1 MASTIRELPEYVS
14 LVIGWALIVAAVS
27 APPWGFNLHRITAIS
42 LGFMLHELMH
52 RAVARKY
59 GCFARYYLDP
69 FGVLITVI
77 SLLLPIRFLAPGY
90 VGIAMPPFLTPYE
103 YKELSGKIAVSG
115 PLMNIA
121 LSLIGLIIVELF
133 KYRVIL
139 VPTIVLFFSVE
150 LFIVNAWLALFN
162 LIPLGPLDGAKVFKW
177 SIVKWLIAFGMA
189 VALFMYSYRLLM

>member
-14 LVIGWALIVAAVS
+14 LVIGWALIIAAVS
-27 APPWGFNLHRITAIS
+27 VPPWGFNLYRIAAIS
-42 LGFMLHELMH
+42 LGFMLHELAH
-52 RAVARKY
+52 RATARRY

-69 FGVLITVI
+69 FGVMITVI

-115 PLMNIA
+115 PLTNIA
-121 LSLIGLIIVELF
+121 LSLIGLVIIETF
-133 KYRVIL
+133 KYGIIPISESIL
-139 VPTIVLFFSVE
+139 LFSLE
-150 LFIVNAWLALFN
+150 LFIVNSWLALFN

-177 SIVKWLIAFGMA
+177 SITKWLITFGA
-189 VALFMYSYRLLM
+189 AIALFIYSYRLLM